1 MGTILAAYRD
11 FEERVN
17 LVSKKMSAREMV
29 NKAIAYQIGRFTKT
43 DIMELCP
50 EIGSSSV
57 ESSLKQLCEEGTIKK
72 RGGGRSTY
80 YIRLK

>member
-1 MGTILAAYRD
+1 MSTILAAYRD

-17 LVSKKMSAREMV
+17 LVSKKMSAKEMV
-29 NKAIAYQIGRFTKT
+29 IKAVNNKIGRFTKT
-43 DIMELCP
+43 DIMEMCP

-57 ESSLKQLCEEGTIKK
+57 ESSLKQLCEEGYIEK